1 MSFVQPVSFSSAPAL
16 RFRLSLERQLPSK
29 RPDIFTPHTHND
41 SSPISALYF
50 SLFPQKTSTKLDLF
64 STISLSLLTPFSQ
77 LPSIPHPA
85 PPATHAS
92 FLSTNHWPPAPSNTN
107 QAETFL
113 QPCAKRSKPL
123 LTTLQPK
130 SYLPR

>member
-29 RPDIFTPHTHND
+29 RPDIFPPHTHND

-64 STISLSLLTPFSQ
+64 STISLSLLTPFSP
-77 LPSIPHPA
+77 LPSISHIRLHPLPTLA
-85 PPATHAS
+85 FSPPITG
-92 FLSTNHWPPAPSNTN
+92 
-107 QAETFL
+107 L
-113 QPCAKRSKPL
+113 QPPRTPIRPKPFY
-123 LTTLQPK
+123 
-130 SYLPR
+130 S